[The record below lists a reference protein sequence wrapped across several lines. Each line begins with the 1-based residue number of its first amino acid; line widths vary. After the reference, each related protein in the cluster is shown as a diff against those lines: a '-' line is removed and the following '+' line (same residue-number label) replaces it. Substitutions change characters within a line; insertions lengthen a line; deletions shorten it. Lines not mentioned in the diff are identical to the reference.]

1 MGLEPKGDLFIAQ
14 SDGSIAKERPTKKK
28 FKLWPFKKS
37 SLKTL
42 RLINALCY
50 ALAALIV
57 LGSIHTSSSDDY
69 DDYQAWI
76 TNQTLLSVAPYT
88 QYIWYAIFLLQG
100 LFIAASFIPSLWSSE
115 LLGYHALTDIPT
127 GLEAFQKS
135 IPVVHYP
142 ALCAST
148 ALSVYSF
155 FQWNIMSL
163 AFAGSFAS
171 TYFSFNII
179 RYQLKHVT
187 ISPNYGNSFRKI
199 KRWMQRRRVA
209 DEKNTLNESLNGR
222 GDVTNNG
229 VLQYI
234 FLKLPFEL
242 YAGYNLGWSVSL
254 LNIIVHKSITSVLFD
269 AVLAYVSLSALLG
282 VGCYM
287 MWKEKK
293 GLCYGVGVGLAW
305 YLFGV
310 FFELVHPS
318 STVVYTTYSDVDI
331 AAIKYM
337 SVTFAGILVSI
348 VALWAIK
355 HVIKGEKRKRLDEE
369 HDEEEEDDDDV
380 GKFVL
385 HGIASVESGGRRI
398 IDEAGDG
405 VDHVSMVID
414 DALDEAEEGVERVFD
429 AMGV

>member
-14 SDGSIAKERPTKKK
+14 SDGSIAKERPVKKK

-37 SLKTL
+37 RLKTL

-57 LGSIHTSSSDDY
+57 LSSIHTSSSDDY

-88 QYIWYAIFLLQG
+88 QYIWYAIFILQG
-100 LFIAASFIPSLWSSE
+100 LFIAASFVPSLWSSE
-115 LLGYHALTDIPT
+115 LLGYTALTDIPT

-148 ALSVYSF
+148 ALAVYSF

-171 TYFSFNII
+171 TYFLFNII
-179 RYQLKHVT
+179 IYQLDAVT

-209 DEKNTLNESLNGR
+209 DEKNTLNESLNGSR
-222 GDVTNNG
+222 DATNNG

-355 HVIKGEKRKRLDEE
+355 HVIKGGKRRLDEE
-369 HDEEEEDDDDV
+369 HDEQEEDDDDV

>member
-1 MGLEPKGDLFIAQ
+1 MGLEPKGDLYIAQ
-14 SDGSIAKERPTKKK
+14 SDGSIAKDQQPASN
-28 FKLWPFKKS
+28 PFKDS
-37 SLKTL
+37 RLKTL

-57 LGSIHTSSSDDY
+57 LSSIHTSSSDDY

-88 QYIWYAIFLLQG
+88 QYIWYAIFILQG
-100 LFIAASFIPSLWSSE
+100 LFIAASFVPSLWSSE
-115 LLGYHALTDIPT
+115 LLGYTALTDIPT
-127 GLEAFQKS
+127 GLEAFKKSILQAFKKS

-305 YLFGV
+305 YL
-310 FFELVHPS
+310 
-318 STVVYTTYSDVDI
+318 
-331 AAIKYM
+331 
-337 SVTFAGILVSI
+337 
-348 VALWAIK
+348 
-355 HVIKGEKRKRLDEE
+355 
-369 HDEEEEDDDDV
+369 
-380 GKFVL
+380 
-385 HGIASVESGGRRI
+385 
-398 IDEAGDG
+398 
-405 VDHVSMVID
+405 VSM
-414 DALDEAEEGVERVFD
+414 
-429 AMGV
+429 